1 MANWP
6 TWELTHVHRQQG
18 VNNSIVDNAHRI
30 LKGLRPI
37 SDSPK
42 PLKLKDKESAIDTLK
57 WMLSDKDWRF
67 AMIEVDEASTK
78 AGAYIREMLKLLK
91 NAKFYDPNRDAVITA
106 INGYD
111 TGQVGFALGQDTMNR
126 QLSMILN
133 HDEPRWVLDA
143 GRARTEEQMS
153 ELQVLMGNPY
163 DVFCLQ
169 NIILAFS

>member
-1 MANWP
+1 MVNWP

-67 AMIEVDEASTK
+67 AMIEVDEARSEER
-78 AGAYIREMLKLLK
+78 G
-91 NAKFYDPNRDAVITA
+91 
-106 INGYD
+106 
-111 TGQVGFALGQDTMNR
+111 VGK
-126 QLSMILN
+126 
-133 HDEPRWVLDA
+133 EC
-143 GRARTEEQMS
+143 GRTCRTRGS
-153 ELQVLMGNPY
+153 PY
-163 DVFCLQ
+163 Q
-169 NIILAFS
+169 

>member
-6 TWELTHVHRQQG
+6 TWELTHAHRQQG

-67 AMIEVDEASTK
+67 AMIQVDEASTT
-78 AGAYIREMLKLLK
+78 AGAYIRELLQLLM
-91 NAKFYDPNRDAVITA
+91 NAKFYDPTRASSHNQS
-106 INGYD
+106 NGYA
-111 TGQVGFALGQDTMNR
+111 TGQVEF
-126 QLSMILN
+126 
-133 HDEPRWVLDA
+133 P
-143 GRARTEEQMS
+143 
-153 ELQVLMGNPY
+153 
-163 DVFCLQ
+163 
-169 NIILAFS
+169 

>member
-78 AGAYIREMLKLLK
+78 AGAYIREMLK
-91 NAKFYDPNRDAVITA
+91 R
-106 INGYD
+106 
-111 TGQVGFALGQDTMNR
+111 
-126 QLSMILN
+126 S
-133 HDEPRWVLDA
+133 
-143 GRARTEEQMS
+143 EEHTS
-153 ELQVLMGNPY
+153 ELQSLMRISY
-163 DVFCLQ
+163 AVFCLKKQ
-169 NIILAFS
+169 

>member
-111 TGQVGFALGQDTMNR
+111 TGQVGFALGRSEERREGKEGVSTCR
-126 QLSMILN
+126 S
-133 HDEPRWVLDA
+133 RW
-143 GRARTEEQMS
+143 S
-153 ELQVLMGNPY
+153 P
-163 DVFCLQ
+163 
-169 NIILAFS
+169 